1 MTQSQNKKNICP
13 ILIQKG
19 GSDMAKRKAKV
30 QKTECVSCGTCVK
43 VCPVGAISI
52 KKGLFADVAQNCV
65 GCGKCA
71 KACPAS
77 VISIEE
83 VLV

>member
-1 MTQSQNKKNICP
+1 
-13 ILIQKG
+13 
-19 GSDMAKRKAKV
+19 MAKRKAKV

-43 VCPVGAISI
+43 VCPVGAITI
-52 KKGLFADVAQNCV
+52 KKGLFGDVAESCV
-65 GCGKCA
+65 GGGKCA
-71 KACPAS
+71 KVCPAS